1 MNLGA
6 TGSRESDVD
15 TEFFGHNF
23 MGCVCALLLLM
34 VMVCAFNVSL
44 FKQAKVVVC
53 MKLNNVF
60 IDLSICLSICLSVCL
75 AVYVYVYVYMYMSMY
90 DSMYAPC
97 PYI

>member
-53 MKLNNVF
+53 MKVNNVF

-75 AVYVYVYVYMYMSMY
+75 SSCICVCICVYVHV
-90 DSMYAPC
+90 
-97 PYI
+97 

>member
-53 MKLNNVF
+53 MKVNNVF

-75 AVYVYVYVYMYMSMY
+75 SSCISVCICVYVHV
-90 DSMYAPC
+90 
-97 PYI
+97 

>member
-1 MNLGA
+1 VNLGA

-53 MKLNNVF
+53 MKVNNVF

-75 AVYVYVYVYMYMSMY
+75 SSCICVCICVYVHV
-90 DSMYAPC
+90 
-97 PYI
+97 

>member
-53 MKLNNVF
+53 MEVNNVF

-75 AVYVYVYVYMYMSMY
+75 SSCICVCICVYVHV
-90 DSMYAPC
+90 
-97 PYI
+97 